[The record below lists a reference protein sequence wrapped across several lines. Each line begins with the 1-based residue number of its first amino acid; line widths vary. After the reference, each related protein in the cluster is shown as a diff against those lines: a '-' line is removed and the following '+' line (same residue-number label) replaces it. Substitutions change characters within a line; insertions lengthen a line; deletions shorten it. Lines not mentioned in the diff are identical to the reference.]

1 MLRTLSVQDFVIVD
15 SVELDF
21 DSGFSALTGETGAG
35 KSILID
41 ALALVL
47 GGRAD
52 AGMIREGAE
61 KADIRA
67 EFNTVDGVADWLKA
81 NEIDCE
87 DESVLVRR
95 TIDRS
100 GRSRGF
106 VNGVPVTASQ
116 MRDLAAM
123 LVDIHGQHAHQLLLR
138 QDEQRKLLDRHAG
151 LETDVAELALRFS
164 AWQALRK
171 QIDEAKADSAKWLA
185 EKEQLE
191 WQIGELEKIAP
202 KSGEWE
208 QVNSDYDRL
217 SHAASLIEGSGE
229 ALSELSESDMPVLSR
244 LNAVRQRLSRLAEI
258 DVKLSPVVELLESA
272 GIQLQEA
279 AYSLRDYL
287 SRTDLDP
294 EQLQSV
300 EKRLEMLH
308 SAARQFR
315 VRPEQLSDELENR
328 RQLLARCVQASDLG
342 ALEEQ
347 ERHVKERYCALAEE
361 VSAKRRQAADDLGRA
376 VTAVMDDLHMSGGRF
391 AVDIRRC
398 PAHAY
403 GTDQVEFMVAGHAG
417 TGLRPLARV
426 ASGGELA
433 RIALA
438 ISVIASRAT
447 ATPTLIFDEVDSGV
461 GGAVAE
467 VVGRLLKRLGQEHQ
481 VLCVTHLPQ
490 VASQAHQHFQVSKVA
505 AAHVS
510 HPVSRIVLL
519 DDAGRVDEIAR
530 MLGGVEMTD
539 ATLNH
544 AREMLRHD

>member
-1 MLRTLSVQDFVIVD
+1 MLRTLSVRDFVIVD

-21 DSGFSALTGETGAG
+21 ESGFSVLTGETGAG

-67 EFNTVDGVADWLKA
+67 EFNAAGGVADWLKT

-87 DESVLVRR
+87 DDAVLVRR

-106 VNGVPVTASQ
+106 VNGVQVTVSQ

-151 LETDVAELALRFS
+151 LEADVAELALRFD

-171 QIDEAKADSAKWLA
+171 RIDHAKADSAKWQA

-191 WQIGELEKIAP
+191 WQVGELEKVAP
-202 KSGEWE
+202 KPGEWE

-229 ALSELSESDMPVLSR
+229 ALSELSESDMPMLSR
-244 LNAVRQRLSRLAEI
+244 LNAVKQRLSRLADI
-258 DVKLSPVVELLESA
+258 DAKLAPVVELLESA

-294 EQLQSV
+294 ELLQTV

-315 VRPEQLSDELENR
+315 VRPEQLPDELENR
-328 RQLLARCVQASDLG
+328 RELLARCEQASNLA

-347 ERHVKERYCALAEE
+347 ERRARERYDLLAGEI
-361 VSAKRRQAADDLGRA
+361 SIKRRRAADDLGRA
-376 VTAVMDDLHMSGGRF
+376 VTAIMEDLHMSGGRF
-391 AVDIRRC
+391 AVEIRSC

-417 TGLRPLARV
+417 TGLRPLAKV

-467 VVGRLLKRLGQEHQ
+467 VVGRLLKRLGAEHQ

-490 VASQAHQHFQVSKVA
+490 VASQANQHFQVSKVVA
-505 AAHVS
+505 DHVA

-530 MLGGVEMTD
+530 MLGGVEITD

-544 AREMLRHD
+544 AREMLRPD

>member
-1 MLRTLSVQDFVIVD
+1 MLRTLSVQNFVIVD
-15 SVELDF
+15 SIELDF

-52 AGMIREGAE
+52 PGMIREGAE

-67 EFNTVDGVADWLKA
+67 EFNAADKVADWLKA
-81 NEIDCE
+81 NEIVCE

-151 LETDVAELALRFS
+151 IENDVAELALRFG

-171 QIDEAKADSAKWLA
+171 QIDEAKADSAKWQA

-191 WQIGELEKIAP
+191 WQVGELEKVAP
-202 KSGEWE
+202 KPGEWE

-229 ALSELSESDMPVLSR
+229 ALSELSESDMSMLSR
-244 LNAVRQRLSRLAEI
+244 LNAVRQRLSRLADI
-258 DVKLSPVVELLESA
+258 DAKLMPTVELLESA

-294 EQLQSV
+294 EQLQTV
-300 EKRLEMLH
+300 EKRLEILH

-315 VRPEQLSDELENR
+315 VRPEQLPEELENR
-328 RQLLARCVQASDLG
+328 RQLLARCVQASDLSV
-342 ALEEQ
+342 LQEQ
-347 ERHVKERYCALAEE
+347 ERHAKERYCALAGEI
-361 VSAKRRQAADDLGRA
+361 SHKRRQAADDLGRA
-376 VTAVMDDLHMSGGRF
+376 VTAIMEDLHMSGGRF
-391 AVDIRRC
+391 SVDISRC
-398 PAHAY
+398 QAHAY
-403 GTDQVEFMVAGHAG
+403 GMDQVEFMVAGHAG

-490 VASQAHQHFQVSKVA
+490 VASQARQHFQVSKVA

-510 HPVSRIVLL
+510 HPVSRIALL
-519 DDAGRVDEIAR
+519 DEAGRVDEIAR

-544 AREMLRHD
+544 AREMLRQD